1 MSLRFAG
8 NNDWWFHAKGIPGSH
23 VIVKTAGRELSDR
36 AFEQAAALAA
46 YYSKGRESSKV
57 EVDYTKAKELN
68 KPNGSLL
75 GYVIYHQNYSM
86 VIAPGTAGLTKVES

>member
-1 MSLRFAG
+1 M
-8 NNDWWFHAKGIPGSH
+8 
-23 VIVKTAGRELSDR
+23 IVKTAGRELSDR

-68 KPNGSLL
+68 KPNGSPL